1 LDPAA
6 VAPPATEVGLTVA
19 TGAAAEGEE
28 ISNVEGGSLRLLVAS
43 VLLLVE
49 AMREAMVLVR
59 VNESMNEWRD
69 DEEG

>member
-1 LDPAA
+1 
-6 VAPPATEVGLTVA
+6 VGLTVA